1 VKKHPDIQIRKLR
14 IGQENAPLLVID
26 NLLADADQLVD
37 LAATKIFGDVDSYY
51 PGVRAKT
58 PLTYKQCLLEQ
69 LSAELIA
76 HFKLGV
82 SALRFTACH
91 FSLVTTQPEK
101 LAHLQRI
108 PHIDSVASD
117 ELALIH
123 YLFKADMGGTAF
135 YRHRN
140 TGFEVIDANRKLEY
154 FNRVEVERDGPDSPA
169 HAYINGDTP
178 LYEQIDKQDG
188 VFNRLLVYRRNSLH
202 SGCIGPDFV
211 ATTDPRKGRLSING
225 FLA

>member
-26 NLLADADQLVD
+26 NLLADADQFAE
-37 LAATKIFGDVDSYY
+37 LAATKVFGDVDSFY
-51 PGVRAKT
+51 PGVRAKA
-58 PLTYKQCLLEQ
+58 PLSYQQCLLEL
-69 LSAELIA
+69 LSTELIA
-76 HFKLGV
+76 YFELGV
-82 SALRFTACH
+82 RALRFTACH
-91 FSLVTTQPEK
+91 FSLVTTQPEN
-101 LAHLQRI
+101 LTHLQRI
-108 PHIDSVASD
+108 PHIDSVESD

-140 TGFEVIDANRKLEY
+140 TGYEVIDSSRRLEY
-154 FNRVEVERDGPDSPA
+154 FNRVEVEKDGPDSPA

-178 LYEQIDKQDG
+178 LYEQIARQDG

-211 ATTDPRKGRLSING
+211 ATADPRKGRLSVNG

>member
-14 IGQENAPLLVID
+14 IGKENAPLLVID
-26 NLLADADQLVD
+26 NLFADADQLVD
-37 LAATKIFGDVDSYY
+37 MAAMKVFGDVDSYY
-51 PGVRAKT
+51 PGVRAKA
-58 PLTYKQCLLEQ
+58 PLTYQQGLLEQ
-69 LSAELIA
+69 LSTELISY
-76 HFKLGV
+76 FELGV
-82 SALRFTACH
+82 GALRFTACH

-108 PHIDSVASD
+108 PHIDSVHSY

-123 YLFKADMGGTAF
+123 YLFKSDQGGTAF

-140 TGFEVIDANRKLEY
+140 TGFEVIDATRRLEY
-154 FNRVEVERDGPDSPA
+154 FNRVEVEKDGPDSPA

-178 LYEQIDKQDG
+178 LYEQVDKQDG

-202 SGCIGPDFV
+202 SGCIGPDFL
-211 ATTDPRKGRLSING
+211 ATTDARKGRLSING